1 MWRRMFAKRV
11 RVQWFM
17 LMKRQIIGDQP
28 GHHGAQHGGRG
39 VKQQHV
45 GVSVVVARENHPS
58 EAQVHVREEGA
69 HSGLLEVEVVV
80 RRVRAQ
86 LRVQVAG
93 VQPGCSRAILV
104 KKSRCLV
111 SDVHQSHV

>member
-1 MWRRMFAKRV
+1 
-11 RVQWFM
+11 M

-93 VQPGCSRAILV
+93 VQP
-104 KKSRCLV
+104 
-111 SDVHQSHV
+111 SDFS